1 LYQGF
6 TYKTT
11 CDLALC
17 GAAFRL
23 SGKFREEQQ
32 RGSFMF
38 VFTSLL
44 AVLIAAATRL
54 ALMRSKYFQE
64 LAKDLPPMPPGL

>member
-1 LYQGF
+1 
-6 TYKTT
+6 
-11 CDLALC
+11 
-17 GAAFRL
+17 
-23 SGKFREEQQ
+23 
-32 RGSFMF
+32 MF